1 MWNYQIKRWGE
12 PFNDDADVIKGRDY
26 LIIHDAELT
35 RARDYLHLKRGY
47 LKVLCKMWYF
57 YECSYEH

>member
-1 MWNYQIKRWGE
+1 MNRSGD

-26 LIIHDAELT
+26 LINHDAELI

-47 LKVLCKMWYF
+47 LKVSLKCDISKSVRMNINY
-57 YECSYEH
+57 